1 MTLRARLTLFFIG
14 IVVVPLL
21 AATILLQVLIGRES
35 ARRAEAR
42 LDAAAR
48 TVGTLWDARLREARA
63 ETRLAA
69 ANVAPRL
76 GTRELG
82 AELERAR
89 SESGL
94 DFLVVTDE
102 AGQVVAS
109 AITPP
114 VFRSR
119 IPSPTPQELGSAE
132 GFPGLLRARIE
143 PIAIG
148 EDEFSLTG
156 GFYADARLIRDL
168 SGATGTDVAVI
179 SGNRV
184 LTSTLARPPDAPPV
198 GAGPVRVDG
207 DRLAITTRV
216 EEQRVGVLLVGPA
229 RVQGTFPGF
238 LWIVVVAGLVLAA
251 ALGLILAR
259 LIAEPL
265 EQLAEGARSV
275 AAGNLQTRVE
285 AEGQDFGRIAE
296 AFNVMTTNLQQY
308 VGELEDS
315 RDELRQSL
323 ERLGVT
329 LQSTHDFEAM
339 LGVILDTAAVTLRA
353 RAGALYLMQPGA
365 RELQTEVVVGYEP
378 PAGAVLQ
385 LGEGLAGTVA
395 ASGRPVLM
403 SETDGEVAPRPPVEP
418 SAPTALGVP
427 LLRGDRFMG
436 VLALYGR
443 SLPDPFEEADLDT
456 LGSFAAQA
464 SVAIENVLLHQEA
477 QRLSITDGLTGVWN
491 RRYLALTLAKEI
503 ERAQRFERQLSLLMV
518 DIDRFK
524 DVNDAY
530 GHLRGDEVLVE
541 LSRRMLSRI
550 RGEIDTLAR
559 FGGEEFLIVLPE
571 TPREGA
577 RVVANKLRRAVRAR
591 PFVSDGGPE
600 VRVTVSI
607 GVAVYPEDGSTVEEL
622 IQAAD
627 VAMYKA
633 KRRGRDRVE
642 TPP

>member
-21 AATILLQVLIGRES
+21 AATILLQVLIGREAARQAES
-35 ARRAEAR
+35 RLGTAARSVANLWEARR
-42 LDAAAR
+42 
-48 TVGTLWDARLREARA
+48 REARA
-63 ETRLAA
+63 ESRVAA
-69 ANVAPRL
+69 ASVALRL
-76 GTRELG
+76 GSVELPAVLESARAD
-82 AELERAR
+82 AE
-89 SESGL
+89 L
-94 DFLVVTDE
+94 DFLVITDE
-102 AGQVVAS
+102 AGDVVAS
-109 AITPP
+109 AISEPMFRAGIPP
-114 VFRSR
+114 
-119 IPSPTPQELGSAE
+119 PTAEELASPD
-132 GFPGLLRARIE
+132 GFPGLLRAEIPVVTDDQRVT
-143 PIAIG
+143 
-148 EDEFSLTG
+148 LTG
-156 GFYADARLIRDL
+156 GWYADNLLIRQL
-168 SGATGTDVAVI
+168 SGATDTEVAVV

-184 LTSTLARPPDAPPV
+184 LASTMAQPPDAPPV
-198 GAGPVRVDG
+198 GEGPIRVEG
-207 DRLAITTRV
+207 DRLAITARV
-216 EEQRVGVLLVGPA
+216 SEQQVGVLLVGPA
-229 RVQGTFPGF
+229 RVPGSFPAF
-238 LWIVVVAGLVLAA
+238 LWIVVVAGVVLAA
-251 ALGLILAR
+251 GVGLVLAR

-296 AFNVMTTNLQQY
+296 AFNLMTTNLQRY
-308 VGELEDS
+308 VGEVEES
-315 RDELRQSL
+315 RDELRRSL

-329 LQSTHDFEAM
+329 LGSTHDLEAM

-353 RAGALYLMQPGA
+353 QSGAIYLLDPGA
-365 RELQTEVVVGYEP
+365 RELHPDVAVGYEP
-378 PAGAVLQ
+378 PAGVALHFDEGIAGAV
-385 LGEGLAGTVA
+385 AG
-395 ASGRPVLM
+395 SGRPVLL
-403 SETDGEVAPRPPVEP
+403 SGPDGEAVPRPPVEP
-418 SAPTALGVP
+418 TTPTALGVP
-427 LLRGDRFMG
+427 LFRGDRAMG

-443 SLPDPFEEADLDT
+443 TLPEPFAEDDLDT

-464 SVAIENVLLHQEA
+464 SVAIENVLLHREA

-503 ERAQRFERQLSLLMV
+503 ERAQRFQRPLSILMV

-524 DVNDAY
+524 DVNDAQ

-559 FGGEEFLIVLPE
+559 FGGEEFVIVLPE

-577 RVVANKLRRAVRAR
+577 RVVANKLRRAVRGK
-591 PFVSDGGPE
+591 PFTSDVAPDVS
-600 VRVTVSI
+600 VTVSI
-607 GVAVYPEDGSTVEEL
+607 GVAVYPGDGSNAEGL

-642 TPP
+642 SPP

>member
-14 IVVVPLL
+14 IVVVPLI
-21 AATILLQVLIGRES
+21 AATILLQVLIGREA
-35 ARRAEAR
+35 ARQAEAR
-42 LDAAAR
+42 LGAAAR
-48 TVGTLWDARLREARA
+48 TVGSLWDARLRVAEA
-63 ETRLAA
+63 ETRVAA
-69 ANVAPRL
+69 ANAAPRV
-76 GTRELG
+76 GTAELP

-89 SESGL
+89 AEANL

-102 AGQVVAS
+102 AGRVMAS

-114 VFRSR
+114 MFRSGIR
-119 IPSPTPQELGSAE
+119 RPTPEELASSGSFH
-132 GFPGLLRARIE
+132 GVLRAPVLVE
-143 PIAIG
+143 G
-148 EDEFSLTG
+148 DVDVTFTG
-156 GFYADARLIRDL
+156 GLYADARLIRDL
-168 SGATGTDVAVI
+168 SRATGTDVAVV
-179 SGNRV
+179 SGDRV
-184 LTSTLARPPDAPPV
+184 LASTLSRPPEPPAV
-198 GAGPVRVDG
+198 GEGPVRVNG

-216 EEQRVGVLLVGPA
+216 TEQRVVVLLVGPA
-229 RVQGTFPGF
+229 RVPGTFPGF
-238 LWIVVVAGLVLAA
+238 LWFVVVAGVVLAA
-251 ALGLILAR
+251 AVGLILAR

-296 AFNVMTTNLQQY
+296 AFNTMTTNLQQY

-315 RDELRQSL
+315 RDELRRSL

-329 LQSTHDFEAM
+329 LRSTHDFEAM

-353 RAGALYLMQPGA
+353 RAGALYLLQPGA
-365 RELQTEVVVGYEP
+365 RELHTEVVVGYEP
-378 PAGAVLQ
+378 PAGAVLH
-385 LGEGLAGTVA
+385 LGEGVAGTVA
-395 ASGRPVLM
+395 ASGRPLLM
-403 SETDGEVAPRPPVEP
+403 SEANGEAAPRPPAEP

-427 LLRGDRFMG
+427 LFRGERFMG

-443 SLPDPFEEADLDT
+443 SLPDPFEEDDLDT

-503 ERAQRFERQLSLLMV
+503 ERAQRFERPLSVLMV
-518 DIDRFK
+518 DIDHFK
-524 DVNDAY
+524 DVNDAH

-559 FGGEEFLIVLPE
+559 FGGEEFVIVLPE

-577 RVVANKLRRAVRAR
+577 RVVANKLRRAVRTKA
-591 PFVSDGGPE
+591 FISDGGPE

-607 GVAVYPEDGSTVEEL
+607 GVAVFPEDGSSVEEL
-622 IQAAD
+622 LQAAD

>member
-1 MTLRARLTLFFIG
+1 LTLRARLTLFFIG

-21 AATILLQVLIGRES
+21 AATILLQVLIGREA
-35 ARRAEAR
+35 ARQAEAR
-42 LDAAAR
+42 LDSAAR
-48 TVGTLWDARLREARA
+48 TVGTLWDARLREAQA

-69 ANVAPRL
+69 ASAAPRL
-76 GTRELG
+76 GTAELP

-89 SESGL
+89 AGADL
-94 DFLVVTDE
+94 DFLVITDE
-102 AGQVVAS
+102 TGDVVAS
-109 AITPP
+109 AITEPI
-114 VFRSR
+114 FRSR
-119 IPSPTPQELGSAE
+119 IPPPTPEGLATAE
-132 GFPGLLRARIE
+132 SFPGLLRAQI
-143 PIAIG
+143 PVVAG
-148 EDEFSLTG
+148 ERRVTLTG
-156 GFYADARLIRDL
+156 GWYADARLIREL
-168 SGATGTDVAVI
+168 SAATGTEVAVV
-179 SGNRV
+179 SGRRV
-184 LTSTLARPPDAPPV
+184 LASTLSRPPAAPPV
-198 GAGPVRVDG
+198 GEGPVRVDD

-216 EEQRVGVLLVGPA
+216 REQRVGVLLVGPA
-229 RVQGTFPGF
+229 RVQGSFPGF
-238 LWIVVVAGLVLAA
+238 LWLVVVAGVVLAA

-296 AFNVMTTNLQQY
+296 AFNMMTTNLQQY
-308 VGELEDS
+308 VGEVEES
-315 RDELRQSL
+315 RDELRRSL
-323 ERLGVT
+323 DRLGVT

-353 RAGALYLMQPGA
+353 RAGALYLLQPGA
-365 RELQTEVVVGYEP
+365 RELHTEVAVGYEP
-378 PAGAVLQ
+378 PGGAVLR
-385 LGEGLAGTVA
+385 LGEGVAGTVA

-403 SETDGEVAPRPPVEP
+403 SEAKGEAAPRPPMEP

-443 SLPDPFEEADLDT
+443 TLPDPFEEEDLDT

-503 ERAQRFERQLSLLMV
+503 ERAQRFQRPLSLLMV

-541 LSRRMLSRI
+541 LSRRMLSRV

-559 FGGEEFLIVLPE
+559 FGGEEFMIVLPE

-577 RVVANKLRRAVRAR
+577 RVVANKLRRAVRGKA
-591 PFVSDGGPE
+591 FVSDAGPD
-600 VRVTVSI
+600 VKVTVSI
-607 GVAVYPEDGSTVEEL
+607 GVAVYPEDGRTVEEL
-622 IQAAD
+622 IQATD

>member
-21 AATILLQVLIGRES
+21 AATILLQVLVGREA
-35 ARRAEAR
+35 ARQAEAR
-42 LDAAAR
+42 LGRAAR
-48 TVGTLWDARLREARA
+48 TVETLWDTRLREARA
-63 ETRLAA
+63 ESRLAA
-69 ANVAPRL
+69 SNAASRL
-76 GTRELG
+76 DT
-82 AELERAR
+82 AELPAVLESLR
-89 SESGL
+89 SDAGL
-94 DFLVVTDE
+94 DFLVITDE
-102 AGQVVAS
+102 AGGVVAS
-109 AITPP
+109 AVTAPM
-114 VFRSR
+114 FRSGIR
-119 IPSPTPQELGSAE
+119 PPTPEQLGSAE
-132 GFPGLLRARIE
+132 GYPGLLRAQI
-143 PIAIG
+143 PVVAG
-148 EDEFSLTG
+148 EVRVTLTG
-156 GFYADARLIRDL
+156 GWYADVPLIQEL
-168 SGATGTDVAVI
+168 SGATEMDVAVV
-179 SGNRV
+179 SGDRV
-184 LTSTLARPPDAPPV
+184 LASTLSRPPVAPAV
-198 GAGPVRVDG
+198 GEGPVPVDG
-207 DRLAITTRV
+207 DRLAVTTRV
-216 EEQRVGVLLVGPA
+216 REQGVAVLLVGPA
-229 RVQGTFPGF
+229 RAQGAFPAF
-238 LWIVVVAGLVLAA
+238 LWIVVVAGVVLAA

-296 AFNVMTTNLQQY
+296 AFNTMTTNLQQY
-308 VGELEDS
+308 VGELEES
-315 RDELRQSL
+315 RDELRRSL

-329 LQSTHDFEAM
+329 LRSTHDFEAM

-353 RAGALYLMQPGA
+353 RAGALYLLQPGVG
-365 RELQTEVVVGYEP
+365 ELHTEVVVGYEP
-378 PAGAVLQ
+378 PAGAVLH
-385 LGEGLAGTVA
+385 LGEGVAGTVA
-395 ASGRPVLM
+395 ASGRPVLVA
-403 SETDGEVAPRPPVEP
+403 EANGEAAPRPPAEP

-427 LLRGDRFMG
+427 LFRGDRFMG

-443 SLPDPFEEADLDT
+443 SLPDPFEDDDLDT

-491 RRYLALTLAKEI
+491 RRYLSLTLAKEI
-503 ERAQRFERQLSLLMV
+503 ERAQRFERPLSVLMV
-518 DIDRFK
+518 DIDHFK

-559 FGGEEFLIVLPE
+559 FGGEEFVIVLPE

-577 RVVANKLRRAVRAR
+577 RVVANKLRRAVRTKA
-591 PFVSDGGPE
+591 FISDGGPE

-607 GVAVYPEDGSTVEEL
+607 GVAVFPEDGSSVEEL
-622 IQAAD
+622 LQAAD